1 MTRSARFFLLLCLS
15 CLLCR
20 PATAQAIK
28 PLAPVPVAVQLLP
41 GDVVRE
47 RLIGLDSASYQAGRR
62 ALALVP
68 AGDAVQADL
77 RHQAA
82 LANQQVAALD
92 TELRRCQ
99 AARTTAEADADRM
112 RAAARV
118 ALASP
123 PRPPWLLDGRT
134 YRAGGAGVVVGLLLS
149 VFIFHN

>member
-1 MTRSARFFLLLCLS
+1 M
-15 CLLCR
+15 
-20 PATAQAIK
+20 PI
-28 PLAPVPVAVQLLP
+28 AVQLLP

-62 ALALVP
+62 ALELVP

-82 LANQQVAALD
+82 LAKQELAALD
-92 TELRRCQ
+92 AEFRRCQ

-118 ALASP
+118 VLASP

-134 YRAGGAGVVVGLLLS
+134 YKAGAAGVVVGLLLS